1 MVAKMISYISN
12 KLNLCELVN
21 DSLGH
26 VLYGKK
32 AFVHF
37 EKYQNCSSHEK
48 KVSIAALNQ
57 KKILNILYSEQGPI
71 VLSFIGSRVCLSTL
85 LHYCL
90 ANLKV
95 FGKGGLC

>member
-1 MVAKMISYISN
+1 MERKPLDTLKNIRIVPLMK
-12 KLNLCELVN
+12 
-21 DSLGH
+21 
-26 VLYGKK
+26 
-32 AFVHF
+32 
-37 EKYQNCSSHEK
+37 K
-48 KVSIAALNQ
+48 KVFIAALNQ

>member
-48 KVSIAALNQ
+48 KSF
-57 KKILNILYSEQGPI
+57 YSCAESEKDFEHTVQ
-71 VLSFIGSRVCLSTL
+71 
-85 LHYCL
+85 
-90 ANLKV
+90 
-95 FGKGGLC
+95 